1 MVELVL
7 QSCEVTVVLA
17 ESMVTMVFTDLV
29 GSTAVKR
36 HLAGDD
42 ISERNQRYFDTIL
55 QPHRLRMEA
64 DLANYGGR
72 VVKTEGDAYFLV
84 FANAIK
90 AARWAVAVQ
99 KSHLQ
104 DPIPTPLGALQ
115 VKIGMHTGSPL
126 LDGDDFIG
134 HEVDY
139 AARVAAVAMGGEILL
154 SEVTAVLVRSAHVT
168 GFAISP
174 RGDRELKGIGSVPI
188 FELVYGGKS
197 LKGPVIA
204 SNPLIPKHSISIASN
219 VTPDAP
225 TTSVETSYTLAQSS
239 VRQRLRSLSKILLC
253 SVVTSV
259 AVIAVRSLG
268 GLQFVEL
275 KAFDTL
281 MQLRPTEGKD
291 DRILIVTFTETDVQA
306 LQQPAIADHTLVKLL
321 TALEKHQP
329 AVIGLDLYRDIP
341 IGHGQQEL
349 LRYLQ
354 QSDRLIAVCK
364 VADDTD
370 KVGIAP
376 PAGLTEGVV
385 SQDHHLG
392 FSNVLLDADNSVR
405 RHYLQLNP
413 PVAARCATHYA
424 LSLQVAFYY
433 LQTLH
438 GIQGQFP
445 NDSQLQLGQV
455 VFNRLYAP
463 MGVYQRVDDQGFQI
477 LLNYRSPL
485 KVADQVTVSDVL
497 MGRVQSKDIQDKIV
511 FIGVDREDVDR
522 VLTPY
527 GQEIAGVS
535 IQAQGTSQIVSAVLD
550 GRPVLRVWGF
560 WMEVGWILVWSLSG
574 GLIVWRFRSAS
585 VPGIAV
591 AILVLAGACFGFLM
605 QGVWIPLVPPALAIL
620 ITAGSISYNFLN
632 LKQVR
637 LTIN

>member
-1 MVELVL
+1 MGELVL

-42 ISERNQRYFDTIL
+42 VSERNQRYFDTIL
-55 QPHRLRMEA
+55 QPHRLRMES

-84 FANAIK
+84 FANPVK
-90 AARWAVAVQ
+90 AARWAVTVQ

-174 RGDRELKGIGSVPI
+174 RGNRELKGIGDVPI

-197 LKGPVIA
+197 VKGPAIA
-204 SNPLIPKHSISIASN
+204 SNPPVPESLLSTAPN
-219 VTPDAP
+219 VPPDVPAA
-225 TTSVETSYTLAQSS
+225 SVETLTASAQSP
-239 VRQRLRSLSKILLC
+239 VRQGLRSLGKVLLC
-253 SVVTSV
+253 SVVASV
-259 AVIAVRSLG
+259 AVIVVRSLG

-275 KAFDTL
+275 KAFDAL

-291 DRILIVTFTETDVQA
+291 DRILIVAFTEADVQA

-321 TALEKHQP
+321 TELEKHQP

-341 IGHGQQEL
+341 IGAGQPEL
-349 LRYLQ
+349 VNYLQ

-364 VADDTD
+364 VADDND
-370 KVGIAP
+370 KTGIAP
-376 PAGLTEGVV
+376 PPGITEGVAN
-385 SQDHHLG
+385 QDSVLG
-392 FSNVLLDADNSVR
+392 FSNIKLDVDNSVR

-413 PVAARCATHYA
+413 PVVAHCATHYA
-424 LSLQVAFYY
+424 LSLAVAFSY
-433 LQTLH
+433 LQKFH
-438 GIQGQFP
+438 SIQGQFL
-445 NDSQLQLGQV
+445 NTSQLQLGDV
-455 VFNRLYAP
+455 VFNRLQAP
-463 MGVYQRVDDQGFQI
+463 AGAYQHLDDGGFQI

-485 KVADQVTVSDVL
+485 LVAEQVTVGDVL
-497 MGRVQSKDIQDKIV
+497 AGRVQSKDIKDKMV
-511 FIGVDREDVDR
+511 FVGVDREDIDR
-522 VLTPY
+522 ILTPY
-527 GQEIAGVS
+527 GKEIAGVS

-550 GRPVLRVWGF
+550 GRSVLTVWSF
-560 WMEVGWILVWSLSG
+560 WLETGWILVWSLSG
-574 GLIVWRFRSAS
+574 GLIVWRFRSMGL
-585 VPGIAV
+585 PGIAV
-591 AILVLAGACFGFLM
+591 AILVLSGFCFGFLVK
-605 QGVWIPLVPPALAIL
+605 GVWIPLVPPVLAML
-620 ITAGSISYNFLN
+620 ITAGGISYNFLGM
-632 LKQVR
+632 KQV
-637 LTIN
+637 

>member
-1 MVELVL
+1 M
-7 QSCEVTVVLA
+7 VLA

-42 ISERNQRYFDTIL
+42 VSERNQRYFDTIL

-64 DLANYGGR
+64 DLAHYGGR

-84 FANAIK
+84 FTNAVK
-90 AARWAVAVQ
+90 AARWAVTVQ

-168 GFAISP
+168 GFAILP
-174 RGDRELKGIGSVPI
+174 RGNRELKGIGEVPI

-197 LKGPVIA
+197 VKGPTILSDSPVLA
-204 SNPLIPKHSISIASN
+204 DSIS
-219 VTPDAP
+219 
-225 TTSVETSYTLAQSS
+225 TTAKGAQEATTALVETPTPLPQQFSA
-239 VRQRLRSLSKILLC
+239 RQGLRSLSKVLLC
-253 SVVTSV
+253 SVVVSI
-259 AVIAVRSLG
+259 AVIVVRSLG
-268 GLQFVEL
+268 GLQFIEL
-275 KAFDTL
+275 KAFDAL

-291 DRILIVTFTETDVQA
+291 DRILIVAFTEADVQA

-341 IGHGQQEL
+341 IGQGQQEL
-349 LRYLQ
+349 LTYLQ
-354 QSDRLIAVCK
+354 QSDRLIAACK

-376 PAGLTEGVV
+376 PPGLTDGVA

-424 LSLQVAFYY
+424 LSLQVAFHY

-438 GIQGQFP
+438 GIQGQFL
-445 NDSQLQLGQV
+445 NDSHLQLGQV
-455 VFNRLYAP
+455 TFNRLNAP
-463 MGVYQRVDDQGFQI
+463 MGGYQRVDDQGFQI

-485 KVADQVTVSDVL
+485 QVAEQVTVSDVL
-497 MGRVQSKDIQDKIV
+497 AGRVQPQAIKNKII
-511 FIGVDREDVDR
+511 FIGVDREDFDR
-522 VLTPY
+522 ILTPY
-527 GQEIAGVS
+527 GKEITGVS

-550 GRPVLRVWGF
+550 GRSVLTVWSF
-560 WMEVGWILVWSLSG
+560 WMEAGWILVWSLSG
-574 GLIVWRFRSAS
+574 GLIAWHWRSTRL
-585 VPGIAV
+585 PGITV
-591 AILVLAGACFGFLM
+591 AIIILAGFCFGFLVK
-605 QGVWIPLVPPALAIL
+605 GVWIPLVPPALAMV
-620 ITAGSISYNFLN
+620 ITAGSISYNFLG

-637 LTIN
+637 DNH